1 MGQGKWTRYWLVFKR
16 PNIFKGGQIMSNT
29 IDCTEKELESLCYIA
44 EFMNVELYAI
54 GTELDNEL
62 LRDLQSVI
70 DKLKA
75 VK

>member
-1 MGQGKWTRYWLVFKR
+1 MKITKKDITKEDIRELNEAVVLKNELK
-16 PNIFKGGQIMSNT
+16 P
-29 IDCTEKELESLCYIA
+29 TEKEMESLCNIA
-44 EFMNVELYAI
+44 EFMTVELYAI